1 MNQNKSL
8 KQGAEYAE
16 KIRGYFSNCNIPI
29 VAESARIGGFEALL
43 ISVIPKFKPMKQFRS
58 IVPTKREYW
67 DIALNNFVRK
77 VNHIY
82 GEKIIPECGGHES
95 GVIVGFKQYAEEI
108 LIKNNKPLGIDI
120 SINEVSDNTIIVVAS
135 RKNDSNVQ
143 GFILKIPEIEN
154 WYFSIDEVNQEIKKA
169 YEVA

>member
-1 MNQNKSL
+1 MNGNKSL

-16 KIRGYFSNCNIPI
+16 KIKGYFSNYNIPI
-29 VAESARIGGFEALL
+29 VVESARIGEFEALL
-43 ISVIPKFKPMKQFRS
+43 ISIIPQFRPMKRFRS

-82 GEKIIPECGGHES
+82 GEKIIPECGHES
-95 GVIVGFKQYAEEI
+95 DVIIGFKQYAEEI
-108 LIKNNKPLGIDI
+108 FEKNNKPLGIDI
-120 SINEVSDNTIIVVAS
+120 SINEISDNTIIVIAS

-154 WYFSIDEVNQEIKKA
+154 WYFSIDEVNQKIKEA
-169 YEVA
+169 YEVAL

>member
-1 MNQNKSL
+1 MNQNNSL
-8 KQGAEYAE
+8 KQGAEYSE
-16 KIRGYFSNCNIPI
+16 KIKGYFSNYNIPM
-29 VAESARIGGFEALL
+29 VVESARIGEFEALL
-43 ISVIPKFKPMKQFRS
+43 ISIIPQFRPMKRFRS
-58 IVPTKREYW
+58 TVPTKREYW

-82 GEKIIPECGGHES
+82 GEKIIPERGHES
-95 GVIVGFKQYAEEI
+95 GVIAGFKQYAEEI
-108 LIKNNKPLGIDI
+108 FEKNNKPLGIDI
-120 SINEVSDNTIIVVAS
+120 SINEISENTIIVIAS
-135 RKNDSNVQ
+135 RKNDSNVL

>member
-1 MNQNKSL
+1 MNGNKSS
-8 KQGAEYAE
+8 KQGAGYSE
-16 KIRGYFSNCNIPI
+16 KIKGYFSNYNIPI
-29 VAESARIGGFEALL
+29 VVESARIGEFEALL
-43 ISVIPKFKPMKQFRS
+43 ISIGPQFRPMKQFRA
-58 IVPTKREYW
+58 IVPTEKKHW

-82 GEKIIPECGGHES
+82 GEKIIPELGGHES
-95 GVIVGFKQYAEEI
+95 GVIEGFKQYAEEI
-108 LIKNNKPLGIDI
+108 LIKNNKPFGIDI

-135 RKNDSNVQ
+135 RKNDSNVL

-169 YEVA
+169 YEVE

>member
-8 KQGAEYAE
+8 KQGAEYSE
-16 KIRGYFSNCNIPI
+16 KIKGYFSNYNIPI
-29 VAESARIGGFEALL
+29 VVESARIGEFEALL
-43 ISVIPKFKPMKQFRS
+43 ISIIPQFRPMKQLRS
-58 IVPTKREYW
+58 IVPTEKKHW
-67 DIALNNFVRK
+67 DIALNNLIRK

-82 GEKIIPECGGHES
+82 GEKIIPERGHES
-95 GVIVGFKQYAEEI
+95 GVTVGFTQYAEEI
-108 LIKNNKPLGIDI
+108 LTENNKPLGINI
-120 SINEVSDNTIIVVAS
+120 AINGISDNTIIVVAS